1 MDADVLPI
9 TATATASGA
18 PAPSTDDP
26 DWWRSA
32 VIYQI
37 YPRSFADGNGDGTG
51 DLAGV
56 RSRLGYLKALG
67 VDAIWFTP
75 GTRARSP
82 TAATT

>member
-1 MDADVLPI
+1 MDADVLP
-9 TATATASGA
+9 TTEPAA
-18 PAPSTDDP
+18 PASAFAAAPVPSTDDP

-37 YPRSFADGNGDGTG
+37 YPRSFADGDGDGTG

-67 VDAIWFTP
+67 VDAIWVTP
-75 GTRARSP
+75 W
-82 TAATT
+82 